1 MLYNFLF
8 AFLVFF
14 IYSIIGYFV
23 EVITISIEE
32 KRINFSRGYLLGP
45 YIPVFGFG
53 AILMISL
60 LKKYQN
66 DIFVLFGL
74 SLIIC
79 CTLEYF
85 TSLLME
91 KIFKLRWWDYSNMRF
106 NINGRVCL
114 EYGIGFGLSGVILV
128 RYFNPFLVKSL
139 KMLPKNI
146 LVIVAIVLFTI
157 VIIDTIISTSAV
169 LKLKID
175 FNKYFKKDATSI
187 IRTQVINSI
196 QKYAFIHRRFLRAF
210 PNIKNNLKIK
220 NIMNFV
226 DIRKKKQ

>member
-1 MLYNFLF
+1 MLYNFSF

-53 AILMISL
+53 AILMVSL

-128 RYFNPFLVKSL
+128 RYFNPFLVKLL

-226 DIRKKKQ
+226 DIRKKK